1 MHPLVVQWGDKV
13 RRTLVVCLSV
23 VALASVAARGDAPA
37 LSVGAPTT
45 LRLDLVGSV
54 PAHCGF
60 KTAPEERAALGDLAT
75 AGQYSTSFSL
85 DCNAMFAIRVASAH
99 AGLSRVGALA
109 ATGFATSLDY
119 TIAISVGTDL
129 GTVGGECAA
138 SALAGGCALSGGQG
152 LSSGNGIAV
161 GTDGQLTL
169 RWSAP
174 PQRLVSGDYQ
184 DSIVITVEART

>member
-1 MHPLVVQWGDKV
+1 V

-45 LRLDLVGSV
+45 LRLDLVGTV
-54 PAHCGF
+54 PPHCGF
-60 KTAPEERAALGDLAT
+60 KTPPEARAALGDLAA
-75 AGQYSTSFSL
+75 AGQFSTSFSL

-99 AGLSRVGALA
+99 GGLTHVGAA
-109 ATGFATSLDY
+109 AAAGFATSLDY
-119 TIAISVGTDL
+119 NIAVSVATDL
-129 GTVGGECAA
+129 GTVGGECTA

-152 LSSGNGIAV
+152 LSSGSGVAI
-161 GTDGQLTL
+161 GTEGQLTL

-174 PQRLVSGDYQ
+174 PQRLIGGDYQ
-184 DSIVITVEART
+184 DSIVITVGART